1 MKECI
6 EISYVDSDN
15 EVILK
20 KKRKEKLDKEEKISR
35 ENDNSL

>member
-1 MKECI
+1 MKECD
-6 EISYVDSDN
+6 EIGYVDSDN

>member
-1 MKECI
+1 MKECD

>member
-1 MKECI
+1 MKECD

-20 KKRKEKLDKEEKISR
+20 KKRKEKLDKEEKISC

>member
-1 MKECI
+1 MKECD

-20 KKRKEKLDKEEKISR
+20 KKRKEKLGKEEKISR

>member
-35 ENDNSL
+35 ENNNSL